1 VKLILEKFKN
11 YRVKIFELRPKVVFI
26 LLFFMA
32 FYTKGQDSGVENFSK
47 KCFVKSIL
55 VEGNKRTKTAI
66 IVRELG
72 VNENDSLDILTLDV
86 LLTKRKNNIFNTNL
100 FNKVEIIP
108 ILNGSELSLKIT
120 VEERWYFLGFPEVL
134 LADRSFNEWYYDRDR
149 DFSRISYGINLKHF
163 NLTGNNDQLKFK
175 ALGGFI
181 PYYEVGYLKPYIDKR
196 KRIGIR
202 IAMYYSTQR
211 SMPYRTWNDKLDF
224 IKSDQINRKRLG
236 GMFEVRLKNALYHFH
251 AINLGFLNTR
261 LSDTIALLN
270 PNNIGVGLR
279 TQNLFTFSYDYKFD
293 QRDNRQYPLKGSLLN
308 LQLNSLVTGKYNMIN
323 MVSRYSQFYPLGKKL
338 FLSLSVGTKISSPK
352 NQIYSLVS
360 GLGYGGNVVRGYEL
374 FVIDGQHYAIQKT
387 SLKYKLIDK
396 TINLGQFIKIAQ
408 FKTLPIA
415 VYPNV
420 FFDAGFV
427 KNYFPERSNSKL
439 ANTGLRGAGIGL
451 DFVTW
456 YSTNFKMYVTRNHI
470 NQTGFFFGL
479 SRDY

>member
-1 VKLILEKFKN
+1 MRQKFKN
-11 YRVKIFELRPKVVFI
+11 YRVNIFELRPKVIFI
-26 LLFFMA
+26 LLLFVA
-32 FYTKGQDSGVENFSK
+32 FYAKSQENSSVSLSK
-47 KCFVKSIL
+47 KYLVKTIS
-55 VEGNKRTKTAI
+55 VEGNKRTKSAI
-66 IVRELG
+66 IIRELG
-72 VNENDSLDILTLDV
+72 INENDSLEISTFES
-86 LLTKRKNNIFNTNL
+86 LLLRRKNNIINTNL
-100 FNKVEIIP
+100 FNKVEIDQELIGSD
-108 ILNGSELSLKIT
+108 LNLKIR
-120 VEERWYFLGFPEVL
+120 VEERWYFLGFPEIL
-134 LADRSFNEWYYDRDR
+134 LADRSFNEWYYDRGC
-149 DFSRISYGINLKHF
+149 DFSRISYGVNLKHF

-181 PYYEVGYLKPYIDKR
+181 PYYEIGYLKPYIDKR

-202 IAMYYSTQR
+202 MAMYYSTQR

-224 IKSDQINRKRLG
+224 IKSEQINRKRLG

-270 PNNIGVGLR
+270 PNNIGPGLR

-308 LQLNSLVTGKYNMIN
+308 LQLNSLMTGKSNVIN
-323 MVSRYSQFYPLGKKL
+323 LVSRYSQFFPLSKKVY
-338 FLSLSVGTKISSPK
+338 LSVSVGSKISSPK

-360 GLGYGGNVVRGYEL
+360 GLGYAGNIVRGYEL
-374 FVIDGQHYAIQKT
+374 FVIDGQQYAIQKT
-387 SLKYKLIDK
+387 SLKYRLIDR
-396 TINLGQFIKIAQ
+396 TINLGQFIKISQ

-415 VYPNV
+415 VYPNL

-439 ANTGLRGAGIGL
+439 SNTTLRGAGFGL